1 MTLDSIKQRPQTRRM
16 RRRPIVKTTAE
27 KYLTALAAAAELGIS
42 KQAVSD
48 AVKRG
53 ALAGQHVGRTL
64 LIPLAA
70 LRRYQKQRL
79 TQTRRR
85 A

>member
-1 MTLDSIKQRPQTRRM
+1 M
-16 RRRPIVKTTAE
+16 RRPIVKTTAQQ
-27 KYLTALAAAAELGIS
+27 YLTALAAAHELGIS

-53 ALAGQHVGRTL
+53 TLAGEHVGRTL

-70 LRRYQKQRL
+70 LRRYHKKHL